1 MKTVI
6 TITACLLILAGCQ
19 DSEENRL
26 FTVANAA
33 KNSIAA
39 RYKDPDAVLFK
50 DLKLDWHQQ
59 HICGE
64 LNAKNGFGAYTG
76 YEMFRAELK
85 GTGADTTVTDFWTAR
100 SKLNQVFDDSAAGR
114 LTTTLG
120 EARLKIIYEV
130 VCDDSTSHQSSSKSP
145 IYIPVKS

>member
-1 MKTVI
+1 MR
-6 TITACLLILAGCQ
+6 
-19 DSEENRL
+19 ERL
-26 FTVANAA
+26 
-33 KNSIAA
+33 
-39 RYKDPDAVLFK
+39 KDPESARFT
-50 DLKLDWHQQ
+50 DWAAEDHD
-59 HICGE
+59 GGRYTASG
-64 LNAKNGFGAYTG
+64 LVNAKNGFGAYTG